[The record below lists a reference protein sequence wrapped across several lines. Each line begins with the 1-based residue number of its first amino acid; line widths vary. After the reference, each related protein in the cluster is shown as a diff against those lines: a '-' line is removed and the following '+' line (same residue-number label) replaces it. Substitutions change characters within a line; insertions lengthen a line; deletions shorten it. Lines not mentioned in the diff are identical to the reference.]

1 MSVTSEGAEKNTTL
15 GLDILIHPHTLTE
28 EKTYFIQ
35 LCDNIHLN
43 FHIWT
48 TVQYLT
54 TGYMTTDTQQENLA

>member
-1 MSVTSEGAEKNTTL
+1 MSVTSEGVEENTTL
-15 GLDILIHPHTLTE
+15 GLGISIHPHTLTE

-35 LCDNIHLN
+35 LCDSIHLSVQ
-43 FHIWT
+43 IWT